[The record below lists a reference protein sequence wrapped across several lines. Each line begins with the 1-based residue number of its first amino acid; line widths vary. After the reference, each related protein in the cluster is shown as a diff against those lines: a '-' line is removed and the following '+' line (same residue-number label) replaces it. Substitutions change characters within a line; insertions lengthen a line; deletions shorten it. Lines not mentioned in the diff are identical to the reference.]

1 MIKGDFIKFKVT
13 SGLKQNYSN
22 LGYDF
27 SNEEVEIKVTDLKRS
42 SQVKIIAICDL
53 CNDESEIIYS
63 KYNINLK
70 RNGIYSCKKCGLKKR
85 SLDFKNNNLSLNK
98 DFQDK
103 KIKTFLKKYG
113 VDNPSKS
120 EQIKDKKSKTTFLN
134 YGVDNSLKI
143 KELMIEG
150 MIRKYGVEYPLQSDE
165 IKNKMVD
172 KLIINY
178 GVDNVSKIE
187 DVKIKKIETCLKNY
201 GVEYPSQSPSLVL
214 KQNKTYKEN
223 HLFKYGVSYPM
234 QRPDIF
240 KKQLLTSY
248 KIIYYNDELFSQG
261 SYELDFLN
269 YCENNSII
277 DLISNGPS
285 IEYILESNNT
295 NHTYH
300 SDFFIENLNLIIE
313 IKSTYTYNIHL
324 DKNLMKRKYSK
335 LNGYNFIF
343 IIDKD
348 YTEFGNIINQLKLK
362 NPLN

>member
-1 MIKGDFIKFKVT
+1 MIKNEFIKFKVT

-27 SNEEVEIKVTDLKRS
+27 SNEEVEIKVIDLKIS

-53 CNDESEIIYS
+53 CNSESEIIYS
-63 KYNINLK
+63 KYNINVK
-70 RNGIYSCKKCGLKKR
+70 RNGIYSCKKCGLRKR
-85 SLDFKNNNLSLNK
+85 SFDFKNNNLSLNK
-98 DFQDK
+98 EFQDK
-103 KIKTFLKKYG
+103 KINTFLKNYG

-120 EQIKDKKSKTTFLN
+120 NQIKDKKSKTAFLN
-134 YGVDNSLKI
+134 YGVDSPLKI
-143 KELMIEG
+143 KELITEG
-150 MIRKYGVEYPLQSDE
+150 MIRKYGVEHPLQSDE

-172 KLIINY
+172 RLLTNY

-187 DVKIKKIETCLKNY
+187 EVKNKKKNSCL
-201 GVEYPSQSPSLVL
+201 L
-214 KQNKTYKEN
+214 
-223 HLFKYGVSYPM
+223 KYGVSNPM
-234 QRPDIF
+234 KDCNVF
-240 KKQLLTSY
+240 KKQLLASY

-269 YCENNSII
+269 YCENNNII

-285 IEYILESNNT
+285 IEYILESNNS

-300 SDFFIENLNLIIE
+300 SDFFIEKLNLIIE
-313 IKSTYTYNIHL
+313 IKSSYTYNIDL

-343 IIDKD
+343 IIDRD
-348 YTEFGNIINQLKLK
+348 YKEFENIINNLK
-362 NPLN
+362 

>member
-1 MIKGDFIKFKVT
+1 MIKSKFVKFKVT
-13 SGLKQNYSN
+13 SGLIQNYSN

-27 SNEEVEIKVTDLKRS
+27 SNDEVEINVIDLKKS
-42 SQVKIIAICDL
+42 SQVKVIVICDI
-53 CNDESEIIYS
+53 CNEESEIIYS

-85 SLDFKNNNLSLNK
+85 SFDFKSNNLSLNRE
-98 DFQDK
+98 FQDK
-103 KIKTFLKKYG
+103 KIKTFLSNYG

-120 EQIKDKKSKTTFLN
+120 KQIKDKKSKTTFSN
-134 YGVDNSLKI
+134 YGVDSPFRI

-150 MIRKYGVEYPLQSDE
+150 MVRKYGVEHPLQSEE

-172 KLIINY
+172 KLLTNY

-187 DVKIKKIETCLKNY
+187 DVKVKKIETCLKNY
-201 GVEYPSQSPSLVL
+201 GVEYPSQSRTIVL

-223 HLFKYGVSYPM
+223 HLLKYGVSYPI

-240 KKQLLTSY
+240 KKILLTSY

-261 SYELDFLN
+261 TYELDFLN
-269 YCENNSII
+269 YCENNGII

-285 IEYILESNNT
+285 IDYIQESNGT

-300 SDFFIENLNLIIE
+300 SDFFIEELKLIIE
-313 IKSTYTYNIHL
+313 IKSKYTYEVEL

-348 YTEFGNIINQLKLK
+348 YTEFENIISHLK
-362 NPLN
+362 